1 MLHYTV
7 RVLDELVWQASA
19 LAASSQGAS
28 SHREA
33 ALQSSVEELN
43 DEVLSLQNFLQA
55 AEDEK
60 QALLDASRRSP
71 DERADMMI
79 REQMSM
85 IQSLAADV
93 SELELSRE
101 GGLKVIHSAP
111 QRVQLQCTAG
121 EGEERD

>member
-1 MLHYTV
+1 MSVTKLS
-7 RVLDELVWQASA
+7 DELT
-19 LAASSQGAS
+19 
-28 SHREA
+28 
-33 ALQSSVEELN
+33 
-43 DEVLSLQNFLQA
+43 SLQCCLQ
-55 AEDEK
+55 ESY
-60 QALLDASRRSP
+60 DAKLAVESELAQTLS
-71 DERADMMI
+71 EQLAQRAT
-79 REQMSM
+79 